1 MPVTVTFNVQQPVPQ
16 VIVTTVEPTDIT
28 TNSATCGGN
37 VVSSNGDYVSVTLR
51 GICWSTNPNPTFND
65 NYVEAGNGIGSFTAS
80 MTDLAIGTT
89 YYVRAFAVTANGTF
103 YGDEKSFSAKNGIPT
118 LITSVITSISEF
130 GAIGGGNIIDD
141 GGFSVTAR
149 GVCWG
154 LTQNPT
160 IADSHTI
167 DSSGIGGF
175 ISSINGL
182 SPSTTYYVRAYATNE
197 YATAYGDEMSF
208 VTLDIPIGAI
218 NGLFSVSET
227 QQVWFSQGNLQYQA
241 FTNTWRFAEN
251 QWDFVGDETRGTV
264 YDNNVK
270 SNNSLISP
278 TYNGWIDLFGWGT
291 SGYNHGAV
299 SYQPW
304 STSTNS
310 HDYYAYGNNQ
320 YNLYDQ
326 TGQADWGYNYISN
339 GGNMVN
345 QWRTLTQSELS
356 FIMFNR
362 STASGVRY
370 AKANVLG
377 INGINGLILLPDNWD
392 ADTFSLLGINS
403 NSANYNNNILSI
415 SQWESLEQSGA
426 IFLPASGV
434 REELGTSVNYSGLF
448 GYYWLASYCSD
459 WNNNSAAK
467 CMIFTSGEVHNAY
480 PEWRQY
486 GTSVRLVQD
495 YNP

>member
-1 MPVTVTFNVQQPVPQ
+1 M
-16 VIVTTVEPTDIT
+16 
-28 TNSATCGGN
+28 
-37 VVSSNGDYVSVTLR
+37 Y
-51 GICWSTNPNPTFND
+51 
-65 NYVEAGNGIGSFTAS
+65 
-80 MTDLAIGTT
+80 
-89 YYVRAFAVTANGTF
+89 
-103 YGDEKSFSAKNGIPT
+103 
-118 LITSVITSISEF
+118 
-130 GAIGGGNIIDD
+130 
-141 GGFSVTAR
+141 
-149 GVCWG
+149 
-154 LTQNPT
+154 
-160 IADSHTI
+160 
-167 DSSGIGGF
+167 
-175 ISSINGL
+175 
-182 SPSTTYYVRAYATNE
+182 
-197 YATAYGDEMSF
+197 
-208 VTLDIPIGAI
+208 
-218 NGLFSVSET
+218 
-227 QQVWFSQGNLQYQA
+227 FSQGNLQYQA
-241 FTNTWRFAEN
+241 STNTWRFATN
-251 QWDFVGDETRGTV
+251 QWNYVGGTDSEIGGTNGNV
-264 YDNNVK
+264 SGSTNN
-270 SNNSLISP
+270 NISP
-278 TYNGWIDLFGWGT
+278 NYNGWIDLFGWGT

-370 AKANVLG
+370 AKANV
-377 INGINGLILLPDNWD
+377 NGINGLILLPDNWD